1 MNLKE
6 KVGGLNGLYTKKYD
20 ILIKQYPNDKEKYPD
35 KDIVTNDRIAVKL
48 KTIRTA
54 FKKAVDSGKRI
65 GGGRVVLT
73 F

>member
-35 KDIVTNDRIAVKL
+35 KEIVINDRIAVKL

-54 FKKAVDSGKRI
+54 FLKLLIVESA
-65 GGGRVVLT
+65 LEAEE
-73 F
+73 